1 MRRWKTNRRKS
12 PRRKIALPRIRVEL
26 KWFVL
31 PPAAV
36 ATLVVT
42 FIGVQSALTLPV
54 RALKLEGVFQ
64 RVTPLQIEAAA
75 VEALNRGFLALDL
88 TRVQRGIE
96 TLAWIDSAEVTR
108 VWPDTLA
115 IRVIEQQAA
124 ARWGETGLLNTR
136 GELFSDDRRYGL
148 PELPV
153 LSGPAGSERVVAE
166 RYLYLRERLKRAS
179 LELEGLL
186 MDDRGAWQLRLAS
199 GQEIRL
205 GNDAVPARLERFFTV
220 VVPALKGELRR
231 AATIDMRYTNGF
243 AIAWIGELELS
254 YADTR
259 EVAGSG

>member
-153 LSGPAGSERVVAE
+153 LSGPAGSERVV
-166 RYLYLRERLKRAS
+166 RAS